1 MARSGVRPLIAGNWK
16 MNGLT
21 ADGGKLAADIAA
33 WTCADGS
40 EALGRADVLVCPPI
54 TLLAAVRQ
62 VIAGSP
68 VLLGAQDCHWAKS
81 GAHTGDVSAE
91 MLVDQGC
98 RFVIVGHSER
108 RAGHGETDVI
118 VKSKAAA
125 ALRAGLTAIICIGET
140 EAERQAGKTIE
151 VVTTQF
157 HGSLP
162 PEASAATTV
171 IAYEPVW
178 AIGSGR
184 VPTADEI
191 RAVHGHLR
199 QLATADIADGDATRL
214 LYGGSV
220 KPSNAKE
227 LMAIPEVN
235 GALVGGAS
243 LKLEDFS
250 GIIRSC
256 P

>member
-1 MARSGVRPLIAGNWK
+1 

-21 ADGGKLAADIAA
+21 ADGVKLAADIAA
-33 WTCADGS
+33 WTRAAGAA
-40 EALGRADVLVCPPI
+40 ALGRADVLICPPV

-62 VIAGSP
+62 AIAGSP

-81 GAHTGDVSAE
+81 GAHTGDIGAE
-91 MLVDQGC
+91 MLADQGC
-98 RFVIVGHSER
+98 RFAIVGHSER

-125 ALRAGLTAIICIGET
+125 ALRAGLTVIICIGET
-140 EAERQAGKTIE
+140 EAERQAGKTLD
-151 VVTTQF
+151 VVTTQL

-162 PEASAATTV
+162 PESSAATTV

-184 VPTADEI
+184 VPTAEEI
-191 RAVHGHLR
+191 MAVHSHLR
-199 QLATADIADGDATRL
+199 QLATAVIADGAVTRL

-250 GIIRSC
+250 GITSSC

>member
-1 MARSGVRPLIAGNWK
+1 MPGVRPLIAGNWK

-21 ADGGKLAADIAA
+21 ADGTKLAADLAA
-33 WTCADGS
+33 WT
-40 EALGRADVLVCPPI
+40 RAAGGTVGDRRDILVCPPVA
-54 TLLAAVRQ
+54 LLASVRQ
-62 VIAGSP
+62 AISGSA

-81 GAHTGDVSAE
+81 GAHTGDISAE
-91 MLVDQGC
+91 MLADQGC

-108 RAGHGETDVI
+108 RAGHGETDAI
-118 VKSKAAA
+118 VRSKAAA
-125 ALRAGLTAIICIGET
+125 ALRAGLIAIICIGET
-140 EAERQAGKTIE
+140 EAERGAGQTID
-151 VVTTQF
+151 VVTRQLQ
-157 HGSLP
+157 GSLP
-162 PEASAATTV
+162 PGAGAATVV

-184 VPTADEI
+184 VPTGDEV

-199 QLATADIADGDATRL
+199 GLATAAMADGAALRL

-227 LMAIPEVN
+227 LMSIPDVN

-250 GIIRSC
+250 GIVQSV

>member
-1 MARSGVRPLIAGNWK
+1 MAQSVVRPLIAGNWK
-16 MNGLT
+16 MNGLS
-21 ADGGKLAADIAA
+21 ADGGKLAADLAA
-33 WTCADGS
+33 WTQADGAA
-40 EALGRADVLVCPPI
+40 ALRRVDVLVCPPA

-62 VIAGSP
+62 AITGSSL
-68 VLLGAQDCHWAKS
+68 LLGAQDCHWAKS
-81 GAHTGDVSAE
+81 GAHTGDISPE
-91 MLVDQGC
+91 MLADQGC
-98 RFVIVGHSER
+98 SFVIVGHSER
-108 RAGHGETDVI
+108 RAGHGETDLI

-151 VVTTQF
+151 VVSRQL

-162 PEASAATTV
+162 PDSSAATTV

-184 VPTADEI
+184 VPTADEVK
-191 RAVHGHLR
+191 AVHGHLR
-199 QLATADIADGDATRL
+199 QLAISAITDGVAARL

>member
-1 MARSGVRPLIAGNWK
+1 
-16 MNGLT
+16 MNGLL
-21 ADGGKLAADIAA
+21 ADGVKLAAEVAA
-33 WTCADGS
+33 WTRADGAA
-40 EALGRADVLVCPPI
+40 ALGRADVLVCPPV

-62 VIAGSP
+62 AIAGSP
-68 VLLGAQDCHWAKS
+68 VRLGAQDCHWAKS
-81 GAHTGDVSAE
+81 GAHTGNISAE
-91 MLVDQGC
+91 MLADQGC

-108 RAGHGETDVI
+108 RAGHGESDAI

-125 ALRAGLTAIICIGET
+125 ALRAGLTAIICVGET
-140 EAERQAGKTIE
+140 EAERQAGKTID

-162 PEASAATTV
+162 PDSSAATTV
-171 IAYEPVW
+171 VAYEPVW

-184 VPTADEI
+184 VPTNEEV
-191 RAVHGHLR
+191 RTVHVHLR
-199 QLATADIADGDATRL
+199 QLSTAAMADGAATRL

-227 LMAIPEVN
+227 LLAIPEVN

-250 GIIRSC
+250 GIVRSC